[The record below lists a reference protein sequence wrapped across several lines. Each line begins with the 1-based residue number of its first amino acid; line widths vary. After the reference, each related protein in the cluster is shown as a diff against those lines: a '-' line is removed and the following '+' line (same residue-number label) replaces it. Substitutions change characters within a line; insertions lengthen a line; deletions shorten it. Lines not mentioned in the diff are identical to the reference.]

1 MRYLTKGTKITKM
14 EEQIALSIHCN
25 SFEIVD
31 NGDES
36 SFDKIMFILEVSL
49 SSNRSYQIQRSYVDF
64 VDFDSK
70 IRKKMNLNLNLP
82 LRNILVVEG
91 GMMLG
96 VYPESNEKKKL
107 KDTSGLNVSS
117 LSKVGGSTIHDIS
130 MLPNTVAEPDPSI
143 DLLVNLCESNRW
155 IQKITSIVQ
164 SIGKSR
170 DIRSYDWIRLKEEDL
185 LSAVS
190 ELDFYLQAI
199 LSRHEIVA
207 SVLFSLFFD
216 PETLSMTNT
225 NEGYNDFIDKTE
237 GISVPELLL
246 TDTVNVQTRIR
257 GIEIKKFEVKEGQF
271 IVWKFIVMGYDI
283 GFSIFVNGE
292 CRMSNTRCNGHQYG
306 AMIADTDG
314 CCELIWDNS
323 YSICK

>member
-1 MRYLTKGTKITKM
+1 M

-36 SFDKIMFILEVSL
+36 SFDKIMFNLKVEL
-49 SSNRSYQIQRSYVDF
+49 TSNRSYQIQRSYVDF

-70 IRKKMNLNLNLP
+70 IRKEMNLNVNLP
-82 LRNILVVEG
+82 LTNIHVVEG

-96 VYPESNEKKKL
+96 IYPESKEKKKL
-107 KDTSGLNVSS
+107 KGNSGLKLSS
-117 LSKVGGSTIHDIS
+117 LSKVKGSSIHDIS
-130 MLPNTVAEPDPSI
+130 VLPNSIVKPDPSI
-143 DLLVNLCESNRW
+143 DLPLYLGEKNNW
-155 IQKITSIVQ
+155 IQAISSIVQ

-185 LSAVS
+185 LSTVS
-190 ELDFYLQAI
+190 ELDFYLQTI

-216 PETLSMTNT
+216 PESFSMTNT
-225 NEGYNDFIDKTE
+225 NERYDNSMDKTN

-246 TDTVNVQTRIR
+246 TDTINVQTRIR
-257 GIEIKKFEVKEGQF
+257 GVETKKFEIKEGHF
-271 IVWKFIVMGYDI
+271 IVWKFIVMGFDI

-292 CRMSNTRCNGHQYG
+292 CRMSNTRCNGLQYG
-306 AMIADTDG
+306 AMVADVDG